1 MVSSSRLGLETEGA
15 TGEFLALLKD
25 AKEGTLRK
33 PPPACLSGVM
43 GELRPGIS
51 CMGRDADFGVSV
63 LGEAKTG
70 VEGRW
75 RKSGSLLD
83 AQ

>member
-1 MVSSSRLGLETEGA
+1 VSSSKLGLDTEGA

-33 PPPACLSGVM
+33 PPLACFSGVM
-43 GELRPGIS
+43 GELMPGIS
-51 CMGRDADFGVSV
+51 CMGRDDDFGGSV
-63 LGEAKTG
+63 LGEAETG
-70 VEGRW
+70 VDGRW
-75 RKSGSLLD
+75 RKSGSLFD

>member
-1 MVSSSRLGLETEGA
+1 MSSSKLGLETEGA

-25 AKEGTLRK
+25 AKEGTLRR

-43 GELRPGIS
+43 GESRPGMS
-51 CMGRDADFGVSV
+51 CIGRVADFNGSV
-63 LGEAKTG
+63 LGEAETG
-70 VEGRW
+70 VDGRC